1 MSYQDRPGLN
11 MDTSEFK
18 KRACANR
25 VRYIKLG
32 EGGKFF
38 TACHDSKLAYIGFW
52 SHLPSAY
59 QMARDGHFDE
69 YKDFLCT
76 QKKST
81 SKARQH
87 ANEVKRFFQDN
98 GKTLW
103 VTFENQKLYWCFF
116 DENSGPSIRNDYEG
130 VTRPVYGKW
139 RDQDLNGKSLDI
151 NQLPGALTKTQGY
164 RGTSCQIEK
173 HIGEYLIRRILGER
187 IEEVEMAHR
196 SLKDLKVH
204 VEHIIRHHLD
214 PKDFEL
220 LVDLIF
226 STSGWRRISLTGGT
240 QKLIDIAM
248 VLPSTN
254 EKAFVQAK
262 MNVSQKDFEFYKRQ
276 LAKTP
281 YDRLFFAYANG
292 NINNPDDSQITLL
305 DGTKI
310 ADHAIRSG
318 LTHWL
323 LERAC

>member
-1 MSYQDRPGLN
+1 
-11 MDTSEFK
+11 MDPSEFE

-32 EGGKFF
+32 EGGKLF
-38 TACHDSKLAYIGFW
+38 TKCRDSGLAYIGFW
-52 SHLPSAY
+52 SHIPSAY
-59 QMARDGHFDE
+59 QMARDGRFDK
-69 YKDFLCT
+69 YKDFLRD
-76 QKKST
+76 QG
-81 SKARQH
+81 KAAPKASQH
-87 ANEVKRFFQDN
+87 ADEVKRFFQDN
-98 GKTLW
+98 GETLW

-116 DENSGPSIRNDYEG
+116 DKNNVPSISNDDEG
-130 VTRPVYGKW
+130 VTRPVYVKW
-139 RDQDLNGKSLDI
+139 HDQDLYGKSLDI

-173 HIGEYLIRRILGER
+173 HVGEYLKQRILGKR
-187 IEEVEMAHR
+187 IEKVETAHN
-196 SLKDLKVH
+196 LLTELEEN
-204 VEHIIRHHLD
+204 VEYIIRHHLD

-248 VLPSTN
+248 ELPSTN

-262 MNVSQKDFEFYKRQ
+262 MNVSQKDFEFYKDQ
-276 LAKTP
+276 FAKTP

-292 NINNPDDSQITLL
+292 NIHNNPYDPKVTLL
-305 DGTKI
+305 DGRKI

-323 LERAC
+323 LERAY